1 MQGTR
6 KMPAHQGEQHQQQ
19 DISTGQCCSCKIL
32 VKIRI
37 LFKRTTG
44 EHKEK
49 VLILLSEEEKW
60 YETNNRKK
68 GRDVLRPV
76 HCSNTEEDVREDVA
90 TSPGYHSPRVK
101 WLEENED
108 AAVLCVVQ
116 DQCPVQL
123 SQRIVLPAL
132 PTF

>member
-1 MQGTR
+1 M
-6 KMPAHQGEQHQQQ
+6 
-19 DISTGQCCSCKIL
+19 
-32 VKIRI
+32 
-37 LFKRTTG
+37 
-44 EHKEK
+44 
-49 VLILLSEEEKW
+49 
-60 YETNNRKK
+60 
-68 GRDVLRPV
+68 RPV
-76 HCSNTEEDVREDVA
+76 HCSDTEEDVREDVA